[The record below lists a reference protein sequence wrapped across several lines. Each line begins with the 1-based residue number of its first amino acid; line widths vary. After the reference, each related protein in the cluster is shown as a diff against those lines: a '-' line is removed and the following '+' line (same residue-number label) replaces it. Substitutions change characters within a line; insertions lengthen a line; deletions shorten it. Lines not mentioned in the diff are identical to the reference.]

1 MAALV
6 ITNLSFSNPT
16 LSCKSP
22 TMLACLFDKDL
33 KEAYIESLKTKDAI
47 QLSRQKTND
56 AIQLSRQKTAER
68 VEFSYRRSV
77 DLFLI
82 GCLVGALS
90 IIGLIIYEEYH
101 KKSVDK
107 EIIKT
112 QLEAAKAQN
121 TPFSEMI
128 KAEIQKKESG
138 FGIFNRQ
145 FYLVTQ
151 PVNYSTA
158 NLPRTHQ

>member
-47 QLSRQKTND
+47 QLSRQKT
-56 AIQLSRQKTAER
+56 AER

-101 KKSVDK
+101 KKSVEK
-107 EIIKT
+107 EIIKA